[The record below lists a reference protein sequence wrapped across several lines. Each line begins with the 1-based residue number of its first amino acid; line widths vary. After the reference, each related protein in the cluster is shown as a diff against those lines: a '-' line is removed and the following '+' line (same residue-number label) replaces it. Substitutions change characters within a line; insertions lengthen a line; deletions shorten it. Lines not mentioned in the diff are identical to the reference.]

1 MQSVKEVVLQ
11 EEVQVQI
18 QVTLDLSNWKG
29 MSPPLGPVKQF
40 VLIVEGTTWCLE
52 ECKFS
57 AHQAQ

>member
-29 MSPPLGPVKQF
+29 MVPTAWPCEAIRFDS
-40 VLIVEGTTWCLE
+40 
-52 ECKFS
+52 
-57 AHQAQ
+57 